1 MNLSSIVPL
10 THGFAL
16 ADEVEFVAARQHWP
30 MAFAVREFDV
40 GRCNGGLL
48 GFRFL
53 IANPAFLTTL
63 GYSSEELQ
71 QLSFLDICIDEAS
84 DECRVPLRELRE
96 GVRLHY
102 EIETRYRRKDG
113 TAIPVNTFF
122 STVSGSPPNHQTF
135 LTLTVDITA
144 RRAAE
149 AALRAAQSELARVAR
164 LTTVGAMAA
173 SIAHELNQPL
183 ASIVTNGNAGLRW
196 LDRSEPNLEEARLA
210 FGRIVNDGHR
220 AAHIITSIRAMF
232 RKN

>member
-1 MNLSSIVPL
+1 M
-10 THGFAL
+10 
-16 ADEVEFVAARQHWP
+16 ADS
-30 MAFAVREFDV
+30 
-40 GRCNGGLL
+40 

-53 IANPAFLTTL
+53 IANPAFLTML

-71 QLSFLDICIDEAS
+71 KLSFLDICIDEAS

-96 GVRLHY
+96 GERLHY

-113 TAIPVNTFF
+113 ASIPVNAFF
-122 STVSGSPPNHQTF
+122 STVSGSPPNQQTF

-144 RRAAE
+144 RGAAE

-164 LTTVGAMAA
+164 LTTVGAMAG

-196 LDRSEPNLEEARLA
+196 LDRVEPNLDEASDALSTRVIALPKLSPA
-210 FGRIVNDGHR
+210 FGQCSERNQARGR
-220 AAHIITSIRAMF
+220 RWQ
-232 RKN
+232 